1 MAKFDV
7 FLSEVLGRS
16 FEIEAENEEEA
27 RKIVRRMYRNEEV
40 VLGSEESSMSS
51 RKIGWV
57 SAYPMRFVLMEKIM
71 DAAASRKFSCATSH
85 LMSSGFTPM
94 TRSDLWNLW

>member
-27 RKIVRRMYRNEEV
+27 RKIVRRMYRNEEI
-40 VLGSEESSMSS
+40 VLG
-51 RKIGWV
+51 
-57 SAYPMRFVLMEKIM
+57 
-71 DAAASRKFSCATSH
+71 
-85 LMSSGFTPM
+85 
-94 TRSDLWNLW
+94 